1 MAKSGKHKILRYQI
15 FVKGCRSHF
24 DLKTPKQL
32 CRYLVSHQHFISVCA
47 THVYRSRQLFG
58 GSYHVAELGLDEVRR
73 QEAETTVW
81 SEPQPLGRDVT

>member
-1 MAKSGKHKILRYQI
+1 M
-15 FVKGCRSHF
+15 
-24 DLKTPKQL
+24 
-32 CRYLVSHQHFISVCA
+32 
-47 THVYRSRQLFG
+47 YRSRQLFG